1 MPKNRKSSAHNYKMQ
16 AKNEVLINYRQE
28 HIKAYNRN
36 QKFTRHIL
44 LYSLLSMIYFPILCV
59 LYASRLLLLQ
69 SHFRYVRKRKLGR
82 AVPEEYGEVS
92 VSNK

>member
-44 LYSLLSMIYFPILCV
+44 LYSLLSMIYFPNDPKKSDTYLFNRKHLKSPSGDQSVKRLQLC
-59 LYASRLLLLQ
+59 
-69 SHFRYVRKRKLGR
+69 
-82 AVPEEYGEVS
+82 
-92 VSNK
+92 NKSIII

>member
-59 LYASRLLLLQ
+59 LMWQ
-69 SHFRYVRKRKLGR
+69 KRSKFVL
-82 AVPEEYGEVS
+82 S
-92 VSNK
+92 VAEIAFTLFFCDINSQ